1 MSATSGQGGGR
12 SEGVPVVFEV
22 TSQALEVAS
31 GVNDLVV
38 TPVTGAEAF
47 RRYSWLFGPDKN
59 KAGNFRGM
67 VVNAKARK
75 IYLISSGGAN
85 QALGVAS
92 IVMELVKEFSTD
104 GKLNNPNVSS
114 LEKTQRILLNGGF
127 AILRSVTSIV
137 PFTMGAALLALEGY
151 VRIAEFVTGS
161 DSAGKLVVDLQK
173 LRAFIHETH
182 QRQWSGDYWYDVV
195 ILPMNELV
203 SGR

>member
-1 MSATSGQGGGR
+1 M
-12 SEGVPVVFEV
+12 VFEV